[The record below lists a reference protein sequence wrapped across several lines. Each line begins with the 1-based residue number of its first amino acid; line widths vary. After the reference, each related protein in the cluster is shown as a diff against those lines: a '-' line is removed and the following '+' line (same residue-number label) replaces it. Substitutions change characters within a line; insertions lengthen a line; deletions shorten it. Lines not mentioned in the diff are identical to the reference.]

1 MQNLIMNSFIN
12 YPDDLE
18 EFLEEIHISNF
29 TLFNQKIIQA
39 LLEMKN
45 KNQVV
50 QLETIRLKIG
60 DEAFES
66 KEFNAILQADS
77 YPNYLDLR
85 SDFKTY
91 LSLKMQEHLANEL
104 IKATRKSEIFDFDFL
119 GKYIKL
125 GFNRNGRYYWEW
137 EEFFKS
143 KPKTEKIPTEIDF
156 LDNISDGG
164 FEVGQLILLSGDPEA
179 GKTLLSV
186 QYITNAQQNHKVTYF
201 GFEFSVR
208 KHIETLN
215 SKKFKINKENYFID
229 DLSCE
234 INELVSQIRGLA
246 KEGHKLFIID
256 SQMKIQAPIVGR
268 TIEEVE
274 TTKFTTLADLAKRL
288 QVIIVLI
295 IQNSKND
302 SYAPTGSR
310 KGAHEAHV
318 MIRIEKIKSGE
329 LKHIKDYNE
338 RGKHR
343 KVLILKNK
351 QTGLQGIQFFRI
363 DDYRLYEISTN
374 YRELKESGY
383 IGYDMNDYRLTLKIT
398 LT

>member
-1 MQNLIMNSFIN
+1 MNSFIN
-12 YPDDLE
+12 YPNDLE
-18 EFLEEIHISNF
+18 EFLEAIHISNF
-29 TLFNQKIIQA
+29 TLFNQKIIKA

-125 GFNRNGRYYWEW
+125 GFNRNGMYYWEW

-143 KPKTEKIPTEIDF
+143 KPKTEKIPTGIDF
-156 LDNISDGG
+156 LDNISEGG

-215 SKKFKINKENYFID
+215 SKEFKLNKENYFID

-246 KEGHKLFIID
+246 KEGHKLFVID

-274 TTKFTTLADLAKRL
+274 TTKFTTLADLAKNL
-288 QVIIVLI
+288 QVIIILI

-318 MIRIEKIKSGE
+318 IIRIEKIKSGE

-351 QTGLQGIQFFRI
+351 QTGLQGIQFFRMV
-363 DDYRLYEISTN
+363 DYRLFEINTDYVKLNDSKYEL
-374 YRELKESGY
+374 ED
-383 IGYDMNDYRLTLKIT
+383 YDY
-398 LT
+398 

>member
-12 YPDDLE
+12 YPNDLE
-18 EFLEEIHISNF
+18 DFLEDIHISSF
-29 TLFNQKIIQA
+29 TAFNQKIIQA

-66 KEFNAILQADS
+66 KEFTDILKSDS
-77 YPNYLDLR
+77 YPNYLDLK

-125 GFNRNGRYYWEW
+125 GFNRNGKYFWEW

-143 KPKTEKIPTEIDF
+143 KPKIEKIHTGIDF

-164 FEVGQLILLSGDPEA
+164 FEVGQLILISGDPEA
-179 GKTLLSV
+179 GKTLLSI
-186 QYITNAQQNHKVTYF
+186 QYITNAQQKYKVTYF

-215 SKKFKINKENYFID
+215 SKNFKINKENYFID

-274 TTKFTTLADLAKRL
+274 TIKFTTLADLAKRL
-288 QVIIVLI
+288 QVIIILI

-329 LKHIKDYNE
+329 LKHINDYNE

-351 QTGLQGIQFFRI
+351 QTGLQGVQFFRI
-363 DDYRLYEISTN
+363 DGYRLFEIGKKWIN
-374 YRELKESGY
+374 LKESDYSGY
-383 IGYDMNDYRLTLKIT
+383 NGE
-398 LT
+398 

>member
-1 MQNLIMNSFIN
+1 MENLIMNSFIN
-12 YPDDLE
+12 YPNDLQD
-18 EFLEEIHISNF
+18 FLEEIHISSF
-29 TLFNQKIIQA
+29 TPFNQKIIQA

-66 KEFNAILQADS
+66 KEFSAILQADS
-77 YPNYLDLR
+77 YPNYLELK

-125 GFNRNGRYYWEW
+125 GSNRNGKYYWEW
-137 EEFFKS
+137 EDFFKS
-143 KPKTEKIPTEIDF
+143 KPKIEKIPTGIDF

-215 SKKFKINKENYFID
+215 SKNFKLNKENYFID

-274 TTKFTTLADLAKRL
+274 TIKFTTLADLARRL

-295 IQNSKND
+295 IQNSKSD

-318 MIRIEKIKSGE
+318 MIRIERIKSGE

-351 QTGLQGIQFFRI
+351 QTGLQGVQFFRM
-363 DDYRLYEISTN
+363 DDYRLFETNTN
-374 YRELKESGY
+374 YAELNNSQYEVKD
-383 IGYDMNDYRLTLKIT
+383 YDY
-398 LT
+398 

>member
-12 YPDDLE
+12 YPNDLE
-18 EFLEEIHISNF
+18 DFLEEIHISSF
-29 TLFNQKIIQA
+29 SVFNQKIIQA

-66 KEFNAILQADS
+66 KEFSDILKSDS
-77 YPNYLDLR
+77 YPNYLDLK

-125 GFNRNGRYYWEW
+125 GFNRNGKYYWEW

-143 KPKTEKIPTEIDF
+143 KPKIEKIHTGIDF

-179 GKTLLSV
+179 GKTLLGI
-186 QYITNAQQNHKVTYF
+186 QYITNAQQKHKVTYF

-208 KHIETLN
+208 KHIETLS
-215 SKKFKINKENYFID
+215 SKNFKINKENYFID

-234 INELVSQIRGLA
+234 INELVSQIRGLS
-246 KEGHKLFIID
+246 KEGHKLFIVD

-274 TTKFTTLADLAKRL
+274 TIKFTTLADLAKRL
-288 QVIIVLI
+288 QVIIILI

-363 DDYRLYEISTN
+363 DDYRLFEINTN
-374 YRELKESGY
+374 YRELQKSDFSGY
-383 IGYDMNDYRLTLKIT
+383 DLNDFSD
-398 LT
+398 

>member
-1 MQNLIMNSFIN
+1 MNSFIN
-12 YPDDLE
+12 YPNDLE
-18 EFLEEIHISNF
+18 EFLEEVHISSF
-29 TLFNQKIIQA
+29 TPFNQKIINA

-60 DEAFES
+60 AEAFES
-66 KEFNAILQADS
+66 KEFSDILQSDS
-77 YPNYLDLR
+77 YPNYLDLK

-91 LSLKMQEHLANEL
+91 LSLKMQEFLGNEL

-125 GFNRNGRYYWEW
+125 GFNRNGKYYWEW

-143 KPKTEKIPTEIDF
+143 RPKIEKIPTGINF

-179 GKTLLSV
+179 GKTLLGV

-215 SKKFKINKENYFID
+215 SKNFKLNKENYFID

-234 INELVSQIRGLA
+234 INDLVSQIRGLA

-256 SQMKIQAPIVGR
+256 SQMKIQVPIVGR
-268 TIEEVE
+268 TIEEIE
-274 TTKFTTLADLAKRL
+274 TIKFTTLADLSKRL

-318 MIRIEKIKSGE
+318 MIRIERIKKGE
-329 LKHIKDYNE
+329 LKHIKEFNE
-338 RGKHR
+338 RSRHR

-351 QTGLQGIQFFRI
+351 QTGLQGIQFFRM
-363 DDYRLYEISTN
+363 DDYKLFEISRDYRHLDNSYYEI
-374 YRELKESGY
+374 ED
-383 IGYDMNDYRLTLKIT
+383 YDS
-398 LT
+398 

>member
-1 MQNLIMNSFIN
+1 MENLIMNSFIN
-12 YPDDLE
+12 YPNDLE
-18 EFLEEIHISNF
+18 DFLEDIHISSF
-29 TLFNQKIIQA
+29 TTFNQKIITA

-60 DEAFES
+60 DEAFKS
-66 KEFNAILQADS
+66 KEFSAILEADS
-77 YPNYLDLR
+77 YPNYLDLK

-125 GFNRNGRYYWEW
+125 GSNRNGRYYWEW
-137 EEFFKS
+137 EEFFQS
-143 KPKTEKIPTEIDF
+143 KTKIEKINTGIDF

-179 GKTLLSV
+179 GKTLLGV
-186 QYITNAQQNHKVTYF
+186 QYITNAQQQHKVTYF

-215 SKKFKINKENYFID
+215 SKGFKVNKENYFID

-274 TTKFTTLADLAKRL
+274 TIKFTTLADLAKRL
-288 QVIIVLI
+288 QVIIILI

-363 DDYRLYEISTN
+363 NNYRLFEINTN
-374 YRELKESGY
+374 YKQLKESDFSGDD
-383 IGYDMNDYRLTLKIT
+383 INDFGD
-398 LT
+398 

>member
-12 YPDDLE
+12 YPNDLE
-18 EFLEEIHISNF
+18 EFLEEIHISSF
-29 TLFNQKIIQA
+29 TPFNQKIIQS

-66 KEFNAILQADS
+66 KEFSAILQADS

-91 LSLKMQEHLANEL
+91 LTLKMQERLANEL

-125 GFNRNGRYYWEW
+125 GSNRNGKYYWEW

-143 KPKTEKIPTEIDF
+143 KPKIEKIHTGIDF

-179 GKTLLSV
+179 GKTLLGI
-186 QYITNAQQNHKVTYF
+186 QYIANAQQNHKVTYF

-215 SKKFKINKENYFID
+215 SKGFKLNKENYFID

-274 TTKFTTLADLAKRL
+274 TIKFTTLADLAKRL
-288 QVIIVLI
+288 QVIIILI

-329 LKHIKDYNE
+329 LKHIKDYTE

-374 YRELKESGY
+374 YRALKESDFS
-383 IGYDMNDYRLTLKIT
+383 GYDINDLSD
-398 LT
+398 

>member
-12 YPDDLE
+12 YPNDLE
-18 EFLEEIHISNF
+18 DFLEEIHISSF
-29 TLFNQKIIQA
+29 TAFNQKIIQA

-50 QLETIRLKIG
+50 KLETIRLKIG

-66 KEFNAILQADS
+66 KEFSTILQADT
-77 YPNYLDLR
+77 YPNYLDLK

-91 LSLKMQEHLANEL
+91 LNLKMQEHLANEL
-104 IKATRKSEIFDFDFL
+104 VKATRKSEIFDFDFL
-119 GKYIKL
+119 GKYIKI
-125 GFNRNGRYYWEW
+125 GSNRNGKYYWEW

-143 KPKTEKIPTEIDF
+143 KPKIEKIQTGINF
-156 LDNISDGG
+156 LDSISDGG

-179 GKTLLSV
+179 GKTLLGI
-186 QYITNAQQNHKVTYF
+186 QYITNAQKNHKVTYF

-215 SKKFKINKENYFID
+215 SKNFKINKENYFID

-234 INELVSQIRGLA
+234 INDLVSQIRGLA
-246 KEGHKLFIID
+246 REGHKLFIID

-274 TTKFTTLADLAKRL
+274 TIKFTTLAELAKRL
-288 QVIIVLI
+288 QVIIILI

-338 RGKHR
+338 RSKHR

-363 DDYRLYEISTN
+363 
-374 YRELKESGY
+374 
-383 IGYDMNDYRLTLKIT
+383 NDYRLFEINADYISDFSGYDLND
-398 LT
+398 LSD